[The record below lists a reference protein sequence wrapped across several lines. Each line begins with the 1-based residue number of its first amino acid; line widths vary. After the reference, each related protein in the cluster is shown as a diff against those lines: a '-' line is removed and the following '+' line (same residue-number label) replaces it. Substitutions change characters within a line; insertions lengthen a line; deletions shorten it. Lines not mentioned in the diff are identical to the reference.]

1 MSPEQGS
8 EPLKSCW
15 QVANAE
21 DIKVSGFL
29 LSLMMNQ
36 RFAFDKSMKPESV
49 TLSCHAVIS

>member
-8 EPLKSCW
+8 EHLKSCW

-29 LSLMMNQ
+29 SLMMNQ
-36 RFAFDKSMKPESV
+36 RFAFDKSMKPEAV